1 MWPVDEMTIFF
12 SGHLWYVGPLIRAI
26 GMPNYQSGPDLG
38 PVSNLCTAM
47 WLHAMTLLHHIP
59 DAERKW
65 SCKTDGKVVDDDDDA
80 YASWVWISLSI
91 QGFYECLV
99 SLGVFP
105 VAQMMQLSAVPRAAI
120 STPDARQWSDTFWLL
135 EFPWRMP
142 KATGKKI
149 FWVIFVT
156 SLKGFGCVF
165 FYYWFLLC
173 IVLADPFD
181 SAFGFILLWRLD
193 FLTCGDSE
201 NTQWKDEDF
210 QLLEIAN
217 NPKPPKPIYEGRNK
231 LRSGWCMRIHKFTRL
246 PTQVWLAKTFFWR
259 KTYAYAFYR
268 ILPKRPWFCASTIL
282 PSTQILVLQQII
294 DQPPSP
300 LDGVYPRIFEPW
312 TKWKQ
317 RICGG
322 FK

>member
-165 FYYWFLLC
+165 FIIGFFYVLCWLILSTQLLDLYCCGDWIFWHVAILRILNEKTRIFSCLKSQTTPNPQNRFMKVEISFVQVGVWESTNSRGYPLKCGWPKLSFGERPMPMPFIESYQNVLDFVHQLSFHPPRYWFC
-173 IVLADPFD
+173 
-181 SAFGFILLWRLD
+181 S
-193 FLTCGDSE
+193 
-201 NTQWKDEDF
+201 K
-210 QLLEIAN
+210 
-217 NPKPPKPIYEGRNK
+217 
-231 LRSGWCMRIHKFTRL
+231 
-246 PTQVWLAKTFFWR
+246 
-259 KTYAYAFYR
+259 
-268 ILPKRPWFCASTIL
+268 
-282 PSTQILVLQQII
+282 
-294 DQPPSP
+294 
-300 LDGVYPRIFEPW
+300 
-312 TKWKQ
+312 
-317 RICGG
+317 
-322 FK
+322 